1 MILLCSA
8 LSQLTVACSL
18 LMKYCNVFR
27 QLLLEHYLKLRSEA
41 KPTISEQ
48 SDCVSSV
55 ESSCESMYWSFALE
69 QCCHY
74 SKQCRNNVATL
85 CCAKNRRCE
94 SSLVTSPL
102 VGQLTHKK
110 ITYNWQTPLLKKKSD
125 MLRPPPP
132 FLWALN
138 LPAASPSSGL
148 NPPKVM
154 PCNHGN
160 YKMISL

>member
-1 MILLCSA
+1 ML
-8 LSQLTVACSL
+8 
-18 LMKYCNVFR
+18 YYNVFR
-27 QLLLEHYLKLRSEA
+27 RLRLEHDLKLRSEV

-48 SDCVSSV
+48 SDCVSSL

-74 SKQCRNNVATL
+74 SKQCCNNVATL

-102 VGQLTHKK
+102 VKTANPQENYIQLA
-110 ITYNWQTPLLKKKSD
+110 TPLLKKKIWYVAP
-125 MLRPPPP
+125 PPPP

-160 YKMISL
+160 WKMISL